1 LFTPEVKVAVYPF
14 TRQAEGEEIV
24 IGRVD
29 TGVFLSLPP
38 DAVEILD
45 LLRAGETVG
54 RTREIYG
61 QKYGETPDMED
72 FLGFLHGK
80 GFVRV
85 YDPEA
90 ARAARPVDVQAA
102 SDSQTNPQ
110 TNAQT
115 NSPTDSQVPAASAV
129 RYHFADFPVPLARKL
144 FGVTA
149 LSIGSVIF
157 ALAVAA
163 AFLDPSVRPHRD
175 SLVFSEH
182 RTLKTLALMMMGYTT
197 VFIHEMGHLIAARA
211 VGVSSR
217 LGISSRMWVLV
228 AETDMTGLWS
238 VPKRQRYL
246 PMLAGPVIDVVSASL
261 ITLVLFG
268 HHQGWIALHPVA
280 VELGSAMVVVYLLRL
295 LWQCFFFVRTD
306 FYYVIAAF
314 FGCKNL
320 MKDTQVHIRNLS
332 RRFFGNR
339 PPVDQS
345 SIPEGERRVIRS
357 YAWVWLLGR
366 VAAMWMLFFVTLPV
380 AGQYIRASGAT
391 LMAGF
396 SGDSYAFL
404 DALFIV
410 VFYLFPLGLG
420 MGLWIRGLIK
430 QRRLPR
436 EREPRVAT
444 T

>member
-1 LFTPEVKVAVYPF
+1 MFTPEVKVAVYPF
-14 TRQAEGEEIV
+14 TRQPEGEEIV
-24 IGRVD
+24 IGRTD
-29 TGVFLSLPP
+29 TGVFLALPP

-54 RTREIYG
+54 GAQEIYAR
-61 QKYGETPDMED
+61 KYGEIPDVED
-72 FLGFLHGK
+72 LLVFLQGK

-85 YDPEA
+85 HDPEEPVTA
-90 ARAARPVDVQAA
+90 APRD
-102 SDSQTNPQ
+102 
-110 TNAQT
+110 
-115 NSPTDSQVPAASAV
+115 PAALPASTV
-129 RYHFADFPVPLARKL
+129 RYHFADFPVPLARTL
-144 FGVTA
+144 FGATA
-149 LSIGSVIF
+149 LTIGAVLF
-157 ALAVAA
+157 ALAVVAA
-163 AFLDPSVRPHRD
+163 ILDPSLRPHRD
-175 SLVFSEH
+175 FLIFSED
-182 RTLKTLALMMMGYTT
+182 RTLKTLILMLMGYTT

-246 PMLAGPVIDVVSASL
+246 PMLAGPVIDLVSASL

-268 HHQGWIALHPVA
+268 QHRGWIALPPMA
-280 VELGSAMVVVYLLRL
+280 VELGRAMAVVYLLRL

-314 FGCKNL
+314 FGCKSL
-320 MKDTQVHIRNLS
+320 MKDTQTYMGNL
-332 RRFFGNR
+332 RRRYFGGR
-339 PPVDQS
+339 PAVDQS
-345 SIPEGERRVIRS
+345 HIPEGERRVIRS

-366 VAAMWMLFFVTLPV
+366 ILALWTLFYITLPV
-380 AGQYIRASGAT
+380 AWKYLLTSAKT
-391 LMAGF
+391 LMTGF
-396 SGDSYAFL
+396 SGSGYAFL

-420 MGLWIRGLIK
+420 MGLWIRGMVK

-436 EREPRVAT
+436 EREQTAFPA
-444 T
+444 

>member
-1 LFTPEVKVAVYPF
+1 VFTPEVKVAVFPF
-14 TRQAEGEEIV
+14 TRQAEGEEVV

-29 TGVFLSLPP
+29 TGVFLALPP

-45 LLRAGETVG
+45 LLMAGETVG
-54 RTREIYG
+54 RAQEIYG
-61 QKYGETPDMED
+61 QKYGETPDMEE

-85 YDPEA
+85 HDPEEPV
-90 ARAARPVDVQAA
+90 RAAPRDLG
-102 SDSQTNPQ
+102 
-110 TNAQT
+110 
-115 NSPTDSQVPAASAV
+115 VPAASRV

-144 FGVTA
+144 FGTTA
-149 LSIGSVIF
+149 LTIGAVIF
-157 ALAVAA
+157 ALAVVAA
-163 AFLDPSVRPHRD
+163 VLDPSLRPHRD
-175 SLVFSEH
+175 ALVFSQD
-182 RTLKTLALMMMGYTT
+182 RTLKTLALVLMGYTT

-246 PMLAGPVIDVVSASL
+246 PMLAGPVIDLVSASL

-268 HHQGWIALHPVA
+268 RNRGWIALPPMA
-280 VELGSAMVVVYLLRL
+280 VELGLAMVVVYMLRL

-306 FYYVIAAF
+306 FYYVIATF
-314 FGCKNL
+314 FGCKSL
-320 MKDTQVHIRNLS
+320 MKDTQAHIGNLS
-332 RRFFGNR
+332 RRFFAGK
-339 PPVDQS
+339 PAVDQS
-345 SIPEGERRVIRS
+345 RIPEGERRVIRS

-366 VAAMWMLFFVTLPV
+366 VVALWMLFSITLPV
-380 AGQYIRASGAT
+380 AGKYLLSSAAT

-396 SGDSYAFL
+396 SGDGYAFL
-404 DALFIV
+404 DALFIL

-420 MGLWIRGLIK
+420 MSLWIRGLVK

-436 EREPRVAT
+436 EREQTAFT
-444 T
+444 A

>member
-1 LFTPEVKVAVYPF
+1 MFTPEAKVAVYPF

-54 RTREIYG
+54 RAREIYG

-85 YDPEA
+85 HNPEEPVRTA
-90 ARAARPVDVQAA
+90 RPADARAAVRD
-102 SDSQTNPQ
+102 PQ
-110 TNAQT
+110 TNLQA
-115 NSPTDSQVPAASAV
+115 PAVPAASSV
-129 RYHFADFPVPLARKL
+129 RYHFADFPVSLARKL
-144 FGVTA
+144 FGTTA
-149 LSIGSVIF
+149 LAIGTVIF

-163 AFLDPSVRPHRD
+163 ALLDPSVRPHRD
-175 SLVFSEH
+175 ALVFSQH
-182 RTLKTLALMMMGYTT
+182 RTLKTLGLMMMGYTT

-261 ITLVLFG
+261 IVLVLFG
-268 HHQGWIALHPVA
+268 RHQGWIALPSIA

-332 RRFFGNR
+332 RRFFSGR
-339 PPVDQS
+339 PAVDQS

-380 AGQYIRASGAT
+380 AGQYLRASGAT

-436 EREPRVAT
+436 EREQRPAT

>member
-54 RTREIYG
+54 RAREIYG

-85 YDPEA
+85 HDPNEPV
-90 ARAARPVDVQAA
+90 RARPAEAQAA
-102 SDSQTNPQ
+102 VPNSQTNSQTNPQ
-110 TNAQT
+110 A
-115 NSPTDSQVPAASAV
+115 QVPAASTV
-129 RYHFADFPVPLARKL
+129 RYHFADFPVSLARKL
-144 FGVTA
+144 FGTTA
-149 LSIGSVIF
+149 LAIGAVIF

-163 AFLDPSVRPHRD
+163 AILDPSVRPHRD
-175 SLVFSEH
+175 SLVFSQH
-182 RTLKTLALMMMGYTT
+182 RTLKTLGLMMMGYTT

-339 PPVDQS
+339 PAVDQS

-430 QRRLPR
+430 QRRLPS
-436 EREPRVAT
+436 EREQTASIA
-444 T
+444 